1 VTGRNRLDEKSPGST
16 VLLPYKGVRPRLH
29 PSVFVAE
36 GARIVGDVE
45 IGEGSS
51 VWFNT
56 VIRGDIAPVRIG
68 RRTNVQDGCVLHV
81 KSGLPFTVGDD
92 ATFGHG
98 VMAHACVIEDL
109 CLLGIGCVILDG
121 AVIGRGSVIGAGAV
135 VSPGTIVPPNSLV
148 LGVPGKVVRNLG
160 PESAERNRL
169 LADGY
174 VRYALSY
181 LERGE

>member
-1 VTGRNRLDEKSPGST
+1 M
-16 VLLPYKGVRPRLH
+16 LLPYKGVRPRLH
-29 PSVFVAE
+29 ASVFVAE

-45 IGEGSS
+45 IGEDSS

-81 KSGLPFTVGDD
+81 KQGLPFTVGDD

-135 VSPGTIVPPNSLV
+135 VAPGTVVPPNSLV
-148 LGVPGKVVRNLG
+148 LGVPGKVVRDLG
-160 PESAERNRL
+160 TESAGRNRR

-174 VRYALSY
+174 VGHAKAY
-181 LERGE
+181 LEEEG